1 MSESNRTNHAC
12 GARKRPCVRMV
23 AASAMALVVFLA
35 LLLGGV
41 AHGHS
46 VAYADTSITPKA
58 AVSSSSSQSDN
69 HNGASGNDSK
79 PAESTNADKDAA
91 AEQNGIQG
99 IEVAIVAGIV
109 VVAALF
115 IGWIARLNRSMR
127 EMKDS
132 MHSK

>member
-1 MSESNRTNHAC
+1 MNESNRTNHAC
-12 GARKRPCVRMV
+12 RARKRPCVRMA
-23 AASAMALVVFLA
+23 AASAMALVVFFA

-46 VAYADTSITPKA
+46 VAYADASITPKA

-69 HNGASGNDSK
+69 HNGASSNDSK
-79 PAESTNADKDAA
+79 SAESTNVAKDAA

-115 IGWIARLNRSMR
+115 VGWIVRLNRNMR